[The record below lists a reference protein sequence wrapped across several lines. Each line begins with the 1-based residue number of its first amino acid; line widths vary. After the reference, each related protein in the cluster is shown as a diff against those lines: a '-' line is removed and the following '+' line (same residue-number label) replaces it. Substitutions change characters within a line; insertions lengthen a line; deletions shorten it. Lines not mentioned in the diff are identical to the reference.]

1 MNRAPCDG
9 SDLGVVRDDNYRA
22 APLVQ
27 VSQYREHFPARG
39 GIEVSRRLVGQD
51 QIGVGDQCARDRN
64 PLLLAA
70 GKLRRAVFDA
80 IAKADRLQCVDGEA
94 SSIARV
100 AVQQRQLDV
109 APGRQ
114 LGQQLELL
122 EDKPDPMVPLGKGTQ
137 NIPAIAKAAAA
148 NIDWMVIEMDVV
160 ATDVFAAIK
169 DSYDYL
175 VTNKFAET

>member
-9 SDLGVVRDDNYRA
+9 SDLGVVRDDNDRA

-100 AVQQRQLDV
+100 AIQQRNSTL
-109 APGRQ
+109 RQ
-114 LGQQLELL
+114 ADSLGSSWNCWKTNPIRRLRTWASWVSLSLL
-122 EDKPDPMVPLGKGTQ
+122 TSS
-137 NIPAIAKAAAA
+137 PA
-148 NIDWMVIEMDVV
+148 NQ
-160 ATDVFAAIK
+160 
-169 DSYDYL
+169 
-175 VTNKFAET
+175 